1 MPGKVLVGDEL
12 VADGFALHHVQDIVE
27 CVFVVG
33 AAPGFFWVVCKQWL
47 NGQVHKLAVGQLQYG
62 RALCGGMDHPI
73 VWHVHFNLD
82 GDVEFF
88 HEAIGDG

>member
-1 MPGKVLVGDEL
+1 MPDKALVGDEL

-27 CVFVVG
+27 CVLVIG
-33 AAPGFFWVVCKQWL
+33 TAPGFFGVVCKQRL
-47 NGQVHKLAVGQLQYG
+47 NGQVHELAVGQLEYG
-62 RALCGGMDHPI
+62 RALGGGMDQPI
-73 VWHVHFNLD
+73 VWHVHFDLD